1 MSQVA
6 NANDHIYF
14 GDTCPLKNTISTQNH
29 LQSKIVVI
37 SLIAFFFFLDFSCLP
52 VVKKWRDT
60 VDECIA
66 VCECIFLMQKSFAL
80 IRKQGKVNSTVIA
93 QDSPNYTSYVQ
104 IGLKL
109 FSL

>member
-1 MSQVA
+1 MSSKKY
-6 NANDHIYF
+6 YF
-14 GDTCPLKNTISTQNH
+14 YTKSFAIQNCCDFFDC
-29 LQSKIVVI
+29 
-37 SLIAFFFFLDFSCLP
+37 FFFFLDFSCLP

-80 IRKQGKVNSTVIA
+80 IRKQEKVNSTVIA